1 MNVVTFFDDKNISLF
16 QMMKE
21 SIENQ
26 YSKSEV
32 VFWVGLTG
40 KAKLKIDLMES
51 KIYTDN
57 INFKIL
63 DGILNFDQL
72 EGQQMPNH
80 VSVISVARLFAFDI
94 FPNLLSEKTIIL
106 DNDLLF
112 FNRIPK
118 KYLDSNENYIFNT
131 YTYWLSDLF
140 KNPQNMTED
149 EKFKLFLKNSYMG
162 RSFGAYERNESLK
175 NNNILSDKI
184 SKFKTL
190 LLEKNEFSNGG
201 VLIINDPHK
210 FSEILREINE
220 CSKNLFASFSDEVLM
235 NIFKNQK
242 LISVE
247 DKRMNYANPFS
258 PEEKES
264 YKMDNIIIKHY
275 NGANKEQ
282 MLLDYRD
289 FVEK

>member
-1 MNVVTFFDDKNISLF
+1 MNVITFFDDKNILLF

-21 SIENQ
+21 SFENQ

-32 VFWVGLTG
+32 VFWVGLTR
-40 KAKLKIDLMES
+40 KAKLKIDSMES
-51 KIYTDN
+51 RIYTDN

-63 DGILNFDQL
+63 DDILNFDQL

-118 KYLDSNENYIFNT
+118 KYLDSKENYIFNT

-140 KNPQNMTED
+140 KNPKNMTKD

-162 RSFGAYERNESLK
+162 RSFGAYEKNELLK

-210 FSEILREINE
+210 FSEILKEINE
-220 CSKNLFASFSDEVLM
+220 CSKSLLVSFSDEVLM

-242 LISVE
+242 LTSVE
-247 DKRMNYANPFS
+247 DKSMNYANPFS
-258 PEEKES
+258 PKEKES
-264 YKMDNIIIKHY
+264 YKIDNIIIKHY
-275 NGANKEQ
+275 NGSNKEQ
-282 MLLDYRD
+282 MFLDYND